1 MQLVDQA
8 ITFDSERS
16 QLLNLPLNMPDQAV
30 IFESEWE
37 AKGER
42 IELCQKALN
51 DSIIF
56 SEAGEYLS
64 WNLNTQVILK
74 KIFKLKPFLS

>member
-1 MQLVDQA
+1 MELVDQA
-8 ITFDSERS
+8 ITFKSERS

-42 IELCQKALN
+42 IELCQK
-51 DSIIF
+51 IF

-64 WNLNTQVILK
+64 WNLNTQVIFK
-74 KIFKLKPFLS
+74 KTFKLKPFLI